1 MNDYLQATV
10 TVLALINPAISAT
23 IFAKVESGRPTNAKV
38 VAATKACIAILA
50 VLVGAALVGTRVLS
64 AFGISLDVFQ
74 VAGGVVLA
82 WMGFGMLKGHH
93 SQTAP
98 SNNQTDAERSI
109 TPLVLFAA
117 SPGTITGV
125 ITLSIAHTGS
135 ELPVTALVGVAAAV
149 AFTWLLLLLVVWLS
163 GKGSDGSGGLM
174 HDLMSRFM
182 GLIVLAMGFQFALS
196 GLRAFAS
203 GG

>member
-1 MNDYLQATV
+1 MMNDYLQATV
-10 TVLALINPAISAT
+10 TVLALINPAICAAF
-23 IFAKVESGRPTNAKV
+23 FAGAESGQPVGARVTD
-38 VAATKACIAILA
+38 ATKAALAILV
-50 VLVGAALVGTRVLS
+50 VLIGSALVGTKLLG

-82 WMGFGMLKGHH
+82 WMGFGMLQGNH

-98 SNNQTDAERSI
+98 SNDQADAEPSI

-135 ELPVTALVGVAAAV
+135 ELPVTALVGVGIAV
-149 AFTWLLLLLVVWLS
+149 AVTWLLLLLTARLS
-163 GKGSDGSGGLM
+163 GQGSGGGLM
-174 HDLMSRFM
+174 HDLISRFM

-196 GLRAFAS
+196 GLRAFM
-203 GG
+203 G

>member
-1 MNDYLQATV
+1 MTNDYLQATV
-10 TVLALINPAISAT
+10 TVLALINPAISAA
-23 IFAKVESGRPTNAKV
+23 IFAQVEAGQPTNARV
-38 VAATKACIAILA
+38 LSATKAATAILT
-50 VLVGAALVGTRVLS
+50 VLIVTALVGTKVLG

-74 VAGGVVLA
+74 VAGGLVLA
-82 WMGFGMLKGHH
+82 WMGFGMLKGDH

-98 SNNQTDAERSI
+98 SNDQADAEPSI

-135 ELPVTALVGVAAAV
+135 ELPVTALVGIVVGVAI
-149 AFTWLLLLLVVWLS
+149 TWLLLLLTARLS
-163 GKGSDGSGGLM
+163 GQGSGGGGLI
-174 HDLMSRFM
+174 HDLTSRFM

-196 GLRAFAS
+196 GLRSFM
-203 GG
+203 G

>member
-1 MNDYLQATV
+1 MNDHLQATV
-10 TVLALINPAISAT
+10 TVLALINPAISAA
-23 IFAKVESGRPTNAKV
+23 IFAKVESGRATNAMAG
-38 VAATKACIAILA
+38 AATKASIVILV

-82 WMGFGMLKGHH
+82 WMGFGMLKGNH
-93 SQTAP
+93 SQTTP
-98 SNNQTDAERSI
+98 TNDETDAEPSI

-125 ITLSIAHTGS
+125 ITLSIVHTGS
-135 ELPVTALVGVAAAV
+135 QLPVTALVGVAVAV
-149 AFTWLLLLLVVWLS
+149 TVTWLVLLITAWLS
-163 GKGSDGSGGLM
+163 GKGSGGSSGLM
-174 HDLMSRFM
+174 HDLTSRFM

-203 GG
+203 SG